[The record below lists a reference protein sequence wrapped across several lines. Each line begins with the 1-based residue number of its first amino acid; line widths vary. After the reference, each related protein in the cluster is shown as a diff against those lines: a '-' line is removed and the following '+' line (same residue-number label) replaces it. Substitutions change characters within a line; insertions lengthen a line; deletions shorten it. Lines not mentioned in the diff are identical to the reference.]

1 MKKILLLLAI
11 SVTGQNF
18 AQFSQ
23 SFEGSTN
30 TPAGWAVIAGGD
42 AAETWE
48 VTDLSTSNAIQAQ
61 NGTNV
66 FSINYGATAHN
77 DFLVTP
83 QFTVVAGV
91 SDKLTF
97 WGRSRDPLYPETIA
111 VKASTTTATVAAFTT
126 VLAASIAPASG
137 ASFYKYTID
146 LAPYVGQ
153 TLYVGFQSTTT
164 DKFVFDI
171 DNVVLG
177 STVACLEPTSPLTL
191 SPTSS
196 SVTVSWT
203 ASASA
208 PAQGYDIFH
217 SASGTAP
224 ASDAT
229 PSLSV
234 EAGVTTGTIPGL
246 TPGTKYYFYVR
257 SKCSPTVSSVWGHLG
272 AVLTAVLPPYSY
284 GFDNAAGFAADSWSG
299 AWSTNAT
306 AGNPQAGAQMVFSN
320 NSATAATDRWLFS
333 RPIMLQANS
342 VNTITFYLRTFTAA
356 NPVPGQSIKL
366 TAANTAVA
374 ANHTNVIWT
383 SSTVSNTTWTQ
394 FTATFTPTASGVYYF
409 GFNHFSPTQAG
420 AVSLGLDTFAL
431 SSILS
436 TEDFSTRKF
445 IVSPNPVKDLLTIA
459 NEFQTIQAVEIYDL
473 NGRLV
478 KNVNNDATR
487 LQISLGDLSS
497 GVYLLKI
504 QTPQGTSTQKIIK
517 E

>member
-1 MKKILLLLAI
+1 MKKILLLLAV
-11 SVTGQNF
+11 SVTSQNF

-23 SFEGSTN
+23 SFEGSTT
-30 TPAGWAVIAGGD
+30 TPAGWTVIAGGD

-91 SDKLTF
+91 TDKLTF

-111 VKASTTTATVAAFTT
+111 VKASTTTATAAAFST
-126 VLAASIAPASG
+126 VLIASVAPASG
-137 ASFYKYTID
+137 STFYKYTVD
-146 LAPYVGQ
+146 LANYVGQ

-164 DKFVFDI
+164 DQFVFDI

-203 ASASA
+203 AATPA
-208 PAQGYDIFH
+208 PAEGYDIFH

-224 ASDAT
+224 TSNAI

-234 EAGVTTGTIPGL
+234 GAGVTTGTISNL

-257 SKCSPTVSSVWGHLG
+257 SKCSSTVSSVWGHLG
-272 AVLTAVLPPYSY
+272 VVVTAVLPPYSY
-284 GFDNAAGFAADSWSG
+284 GFDNAAGFTADSWSG
-299 AWSTNAT
+299 TWSTNAT
-306 AGNPQAGAQMVFSN
+306 AGNPQAGTQMVFSN
-320 NSATAATDRWLFS
+320 NSATAATNRWLFS
-333 RPIMLQANS
+333 RPIMLQENS
-342 VNTITFYLRTFTAA
+342 VNTITFYLRNFTAA

-366 TAANTAVA
+366 TVGNTAVA
-374 ANHTNVIWT
+374 ANHTNVLWT
-383 SSTVSNTTWTQ
+383 SSTVNNTTWTQ
-394 FTATFTPTASGVYYF
+394 FTATFTPTTSGVYYF
-409 GFNHFSPTQAG
+409 GFHHFSPIQTAT
-420 AVSLGLDTFAL
+420 VSLGLDTFAL
-431 SSILS
+431 SSTLS
-436 TEDFSTRKF
+436 TEDFTAKKF

-459 NEFQTIQAVEIYDL
+459 NEFQTIQAVEVYDL
-473 NGRLV
+473 NGRQV
-478 KNVNNDATR
+478 KNVSNNATN

-504 QTPQGTSTQKIIK
+504 QTPQGISTQKIIK

>member
-11 SVTGQNF
+11 FATGQNF

-23 SFEGSTN
+23 SFEGSTT
-30 TPAGWAVIAGGD
+30 TPAGWTVIAGGD

-111 VKASTTTATVAAFTT
+111 VKASSTTATAAAFTT
-126 VLAASIAPASG
+126 VLQASIAPVSG
-137 ASFYKYTID
+137 STFYKYTID
-146 LAPYVGQ
+146 LANYAGQ

-164 DKFVFDI
+164 DQFVFDI

-203 ASASA
+203 AAVPA
-208 PAQGYDIFH
+208 PAEGYDIFH
-217 SASGTAP
+217 STSGTAP
-224 ASDAT
+224 ASSAT

-234 EAGVTTGTIPGL
+234 GAGVTTGTIPDL

-257 SKCSPTVSSVWGHLG
+257 SKCSSTVSSVWGHLG
-272 AVLTAVLPPYSY
+272 VVLTAVLPPYSY
-284 GFDNAAGFAADSWSG
+284 GFDNAAGFTADSWSG
-299 AWSTNAT
+299 TWSTNAT
-306 AGNPQAGAQMVFSN
+306 AGNPQAGTQMVFSN
-320 NSATAATDRWLFS
+320 NSATAVTNRWLFS
-333 RPIMLQANS
+333 RPIMLEANS
-342 VNTITFYLRTFTAA
+342 VNTVTFYLRNFTAA

-366 TAANTAVA
+366 TVANTAVA
-374 ANHTNVIWT
+374 ANHTNVLWT
-383 SSTVSNTTWTQ
+383 SSTVNNTTWTQ
-394 FTATFTPTASGVYYF
+394 FTATFTPTTSGVYYF
-409 GFNHFSPTQAG
+409 GVHHFSPIQAG
-420 AVSLGLDTFAL
+420 TVSLGLDTFAL
-431 SSILS
+431 TSTLS
-436 TEDFSTRKF
+436 TEDFATKKF

-459 NEFQTIQAVEIYDL
+459 NEFQTIQAVEVYDL
-473 NGRLV
+473 NGRIV
-478 KNVNNDATR
+478 KNVSNNATN

-504 QTPQGTSTQKIIK
+504 QTPQGISTQKIIK

>member
-11 SVTGQNF
+11 SITGQSF

-23 SFEGSTN
+23 SFEGATT

-48 VTDLSTSNAIQAQ
+48 ITDLSASVGVQAQ

-66 FSINYGATAHN
+66 FSINYGTTAHN

-83 QFTVVAGV
+83 QFTVTAGV

-97 WGRSRDPLYPETIA
+97 WGRSRDPQYPETIA
-111 VKASTTTATVAAFTT
+111 VKASTTTATAAAFTV
-126 VLAASIAPASG
+126 VLAASIAPESG
-137 ASFYKYTID
+137 SNFYKYTID

-153 TLYVGFQSTTT
+153 TIFVGFHSTTL

-177 STVACLEPTSPLTL
+177 STVNCVEPTSPLTL
-191 SPTSS
+191 SPTAS

-203 ASASA
+203 ASTST
-208 PAQGYDIFH
+208 PAEGYDIYH
-217 SASGTAP
+217 STSGVAP
-224 ASDAT
+224 TSSST

-234 EAGVTTGTIPGL
+234 GAGVTTGTISDL

-257 SKCSPTVSSVWGHLG
+257 SKCSSTVSSVWGHLG
-272 AVLTAVLPPYSY
+272 VILTAVLPPYSY
-284 GFDNAAGFAADSWSG
+284 GFDNTAGYLADSWSG

-306 AGNPQAGAQMVFSN
+306 AGNPQAGTQMVFSN
-320 NSATAATDRWLFS
+320 SSATAATNRWLFS

-342 VNTITFYLRTFTAA
+342 VNTITFYTRNFGGTAA
-356 NPVPGQSIKL
+356 QSLKL
-366 TAANTAVA
+366 TVANTANA
-374 ANHTNVIWT
+374 ANHTNTIWT
-383 SSTVSNTTWTQ
+383 STTLANSSWAQ
-394 FTATFTPTASGVYYF
+394 VTATFTPTVTGAYYF
-409 GFNHFSPTQAG
+409 GINHFSPIQTPV
-420 AVSLGLDTFAL
+420 VSLGLDTFAI
-431 SSILS
+431 SSVLS
-436 TEDFSTRKF
+436 TEDFKASKF

-459 NEFQTIQAVEIYDL
+459 NEFQTIQNVEVYDL
-473 NGRLV
+473 NGRQV
-478 KNVNNDATR
+478 KAINNDATN
-487 LQISLGDLSS
+487 LQISLGNLSS

-504 QTPQGTSTQKIIK
+504 QTPQGVSTQKIIK